1 MIPDTR
7 CGKLLFY
14 FLPSTELFAFEGRY
28 SFFEKERERER
39 EKHLRSPS
47 RSIVEN
53 KISNQSIVLCVEKF
67 FLFFNFSSPRGGKDE
82 HNWRN
87 FAEQKCLWNGIQNS
101 SDFIIST
108 VPPRPRCRLPAS
120 ISRGNKISRSGEC
133 PWNVT
138 RSQDG
143 TMKKNIDKRLK
154 I

>member
-67 FLFFNFSSPRGGKDE
+67 FLFFNFSSPRGGRAQLKKFCGTKVFVE
-82 HNWRN
+82 RN
-87 FAEQKCLWNGIQNS
+87 TKFFWFYYFHS
-101 SDFIIST
+101 SST
-108 VPPRPRCRLPAS
+108 PPMPAS
-120 ISRGNKISRSGEC
+120 SLHFPRKQDFPIGRVPVERYTE
-133 PWNVT
+133 PRWN
-138 RSQDG
+138 DE
-143 TMKKNIDKRLK
+143 KKYR
-154 I
+154 